1 MDDAPLV
8 VGRAYWV
15 LHGHRWIKAKVQR
28 ITYRLDVNTL
38 AQSPASELE
47 PNAIGHITLGLQHS
61 IAALGFGQSR
71 VLGALILVDTAS
83 HATAGALLIE

>member
-8 VGRAYWV
+8 VGRSYWA

-28 ITYRLDVNTL
+28 INHRLDVNTL
-38 AQSPASELE
+38 AQTDATELE
-47 PNAIGHITLGLQHS
+47 PNAIGRITLGLQQP
-61 IAALGFGQSR
+61 IAALAFDQSR
-71 VLGALILVDTAS
+71 VLGSLILVDTAT